1 MKTFLKYFFTGLGGY
16 ILGIITVIAIVGG
29 LVSSLSGGI
38 NFGKSEKTEI
48 QSGSILHLKLV
59 GNVAERVESN
69 PLNDLL
75 GEATGASM
83 SENIGLNEIRNGLK
97 KAATDPMI
105 SAIYL
110 DCGMYEGGLA
120 TAEEIRTA
128 LLAFRKSNKP
138 VFAYGTI
145 FTETGY
151 YIATAAD
158 QIYMH
163 PQGMIDFNG
172 LSSRFVMYKGLF
184 DKMGVEFQVFRA
196 GKYKSAVE
204 PYIQKELSENNKEQI
219 KRYIEL
225 LYRYQIKNIAIARK
239 LDYNQLWDKALS
251 GTIQMPADAVNA
263 QLIDGLAYQDQQ
275 TYKQPNKKGNIA
287 FDDEKLY
294 SFATYAKDVDPY
306 AYSENKIAVIYAVG
320 EIVPGKQDPFSGIG
334 SESFIASLKKARK
347 DKSIKAIVIRVNS
360 PGGSALA
367 SDEIARE
374 IELCKKEKPLIASY
388 GDVSASGGY
397 YLSCVADSI
406 VALPN
411 TITGS
416 IGVFAL
422 LTNVSDLFSNKL
434 GLTYETVDLGTMSA
448 GFRPDRPLNEMESA
462 FMQRTIDSIY
472 DDFLSIV
479 SRGRKLDRTAVENL
493 AQGHVYTAE
502 DAKELGLVDI
512 LGGLDRAI
520 LSAARKAKLT
530 EYRVVELPKK
540 EDAISKLLNANKSSD
555 EQAEKIAAKLGIST
569 RQFKD
574 FQNLIKL
581 TGPQAYFPLSVEF
594 R

>member
-29 LVSSLSGGI
+29 LVSSLSSGFQF
-38 NFGKSEKTEI
+38 NTNEKTELK
-48 QSGSILHLKLV
+48 SGSILHLKLV
-59 GNVAERVESN
+59 GTISERAESN
-69 PLNDLL
+69 PINDLL
-75 GEATGASM
+75 GEATGTPLS
-83 SENIGLNEIRNGLK
+83 NNVGLNAVRNGLK
-97 KAATDPMI
+97 KAATDPMV

-120 TAEEIRTA
+120 TAEEIRNA
-128 LLAFRKSNKP
+128 LIAFKKSKKP
-138 VFAYGTI
+138 VFAYGSV
-145 FTETGY
+145 FTESGY
-151 YIATAAD
+151 YIASAAD
-158 QIYMH
+158 QIFMH

-184 DKMGVEFQVFRA
+184 DKLGVEFQVFRA

-204 PYIQKELSENNKEQI
+204 PYIQKELSESNKEQI

-225 LYRYQIKNIAIARK
+225 LYKHQIQNISTARK
-239 LDYNQLWDKALS
+239 LDFSKVWETALS
-251 GTIQMPADAVNA
+251 GSIQLPSDAVSA
-263 QLIDGLAYQDQQ
+263 KLIDGLMYQDQAFERFA
-275 TYKQPNKKGNIA
+275 KQGKIKMN
-287 FDDEKLY
+287 DDALY
-294 SFATYAKDVDPY
+294 SFSDYSKNVDPY
-306 AYSENKIAVIYAVG
+306 SYSENKIAVVYAVG
-320 EIVPGKQDPFSGIG
+320 EIVPGKQDPYSGIG
-334 SESFIASLKKARK
+334 SETLIASLKKARN

-374 IELCKKEKPLIASY
+374 IELCKKEKPVIASF

-397 YLSCVADSI
+397 YLSCLADSI

-422 LTNVSDLFSNKL
+422 LTDVSELFANKL
-434 GLTYETVDLGTMSA
+434 GLSYETVDLGTMSA
-448 GFRPDRPLNEMESA
+448 GFRPDRPLNATESA
-462 FMQRTIDSIY
+462 FMQRMIDTIY

-479 SRGRKLDRTAVENL
+479 ARGRKLDRVAVENL

-502 DAKELGLVDI
+502 DAKAIGLVDI

-520 LSAARKAKLT
+520 VSAARKAKLT
-530 EYRVVELPKK
+530 EYRVIELPKK
-540 EDAISKLLNANKSSD
+540 EDALSKLFNMEKSSE
-555 EQAEKIAAKLGIST
+555 EQAEKIASKLGIST
-569 RQFKD
+569 KQLQD
-574 FQNLIKL
+574 FQNLMRL
-581 TGPQAYFPLSVEF
+581 TGPQAFYPLSVDF

>member
-29 LVSSLSGGI
+29 LISSLSGGF
-38 NFGKSEKTEI
+38 NFGKSEKETLK
-48 QSGSILHLKLV
+48 SGSVLHLKLV
-59 GNVAERVESN
+59 GDIAERGDEN
-69 PLNDLL
+69 PLNELI
-75 GEATGASM
+75 GEATGTPMGESM
-83 SENIGLNEIRNGLK
+83 GLNDIRNGLK
-97 KAATDPMI
+97 KASTDPMV

-120 TAEEIRTA
+120 TAEEIRNA
-128 LLAFRKSNKP
+128 ILAFKKSNKA

-158 QIYMH
+158 QIFMH

-184 DKMGVEFQVFRA
+184 DKMGVNFQVFRA

-204 PYIQKELSENNKEQI
+204 PYIQKELSESNKEQI
-219 KRYIEL
+219 RRYIEL
-225 LYRYQIKNIAIARK
+225 LYRYQIKNIANSRK
-239 LDYNQLWDKALS
+239 LDNNQLWQTALS
-251 GTIQMPADAVNA
+251 GVIQLPIDAVNA
-263 QLIDGLAYQDQQ
+263 KLIDGLAYQDQQ
-275 TYKQPNKKGNIA
+275 SYRGQKGKET

-294 SFATYAKDVDPY
+294 SFAKYAKDVDPY

-320 EIVPGKQDPFSGIG
+320 EIVPGKQDPYSGIG
-334 SESFIASLKKARK
+334 SETIIASLKKARR

-374 IELCKKEKPLIASY
+374 IELCKKEKPVIASY

-397 YLSCVADSI
+397 YLSCMADSI

-422 LTNVSDLFSNKL
+422 LTDVSDLFSNKL
-434 GLTYETVDLGTMSA
+434 GMNYETVDLGVMSA
-448 GFRPDRPLNEMESA
+448 GPRPDRPLNAMESA
-462 FMQRTIDSIY
+462 YLQRTIDSIY

-479 SRGRKLDRTAVENL
+479 SRGRKLNRTQVENV

-502 DAKELGLVDI
+502 DAMTIGLVDI

-520 LSAARKAKLT
+520 VSAARKAKLKD
-530 EYRVVELPKK
+530 YRVVEMPKK
-540 EDAISKLLNANKSSD
+540 EDPISKLLNADKDAD
-555 EQAEKIAAKLGIST
+555 EQAEKIAAKLGISI
-569 RQFKD
+569 RQLKD
-574 FQNLIKL
+574 FQNLMKL
-581 TGPQAYFPLSVEF
+581 TGAQAYFPLSVDF

>member
-29 LVSSLSGGI
+29 LISSLSGGF
-38 NFGKSEKTEI
+38 NFGKAEQTELK
-48 QSGSILHLKLV
+48 SGSVLHLKLV
-59 GNVAERVESN
+59 GNVAERSEAN
-69 PLNDLL
+69 PLNELI
-75 GEATGASM
+75 GEATGAPM
-83 SENIGLNEIRNGLK
+83 AEAIGLNTIRNGLK
-97 KAATDPMI
+97 KAASDPMI

-120 TAEEIRTA
+120 TAEEIRSA
-128 LLAFRKSNKP
+128 LLAFKKSNKP

-184 DKMGVEFQVFRA
+184 DKLGVDFQVFRA

-204 PYIQKELSENNKEQI
+204 PYIQKELSDNNKDQI

-225 LYRYQIKNIAIARK
+225 LYRYQIKNIALARK
-239 LDYNQLWDKALS
+239 LDQNQLWEKALS
-251 GTIQMPADAVNA
+251 GSIQLPADAVNA

-275 TYKQPNKKGNIA
+275 SYKQLNKKGRVQ

-294 SFATYAKDVDPY
+294 SFTSYAKDVDPY

-320 EIVPGKQDPFSGIG
+320 EIVPGKQDPYSGIG
-334 SESFIASLKKARK
+334 SETFIASLKKARK

-422 LTNVSDLFSNKL
+422 LTDVSELFSNKL
-434 GLTYETVDLGTMSA
+434 GLTYETVDLGSMSA

-462 FMQRTIDSIY
+462 YMQRMIDSIY
-472 DDFLSIV
+472 HDFLSIV
-479 SRGRKLDRTAVENL
+479 SRGRKLSRTAVENL

-520 LSAARKAKLT
+520 LAAARKAKIK

-540 EDAISKLLNANKSSD
+540 EDALSKLLNGDKSSD
-555 EQAEKIAAKLGIST
+555 EQAEKIALKLGISV

-581 TGPQAYFPLSVEF
+581 TGPQTYFPLSVEF

>member
-1 MKTFLKYFFTGLGGY
+1 
-16 ILGIITVIAIVGG
+16 
-29 LVSSLSGGI
+29 
-38 NFGKSEKTEI
+38 
-48 QSGSILHLKLV
+48 
-59 GNVAERVESN
+59 
-69 PLNDLL
+69 
-75 GEATGASM
+75 
-83 SENIGLNEIRNGLK
+83 
-97 KAATDPMI
+97 
-105 SAIYL
+105 
-110 DCGMYEGGLA
+110 
-120 TAEEIRTA
+120 
-128 LLAFRKSNKP
+128 
-138 VFAYGTI
+138 
-145 FTETGY
+145 
-151 YIATAAD
+151 
-158 QIYMH
+158 
-163 PQGMIDFNG
+163 
-172 LSSRFVMYKGLF
+172 
-184 DKMGVEFQVFRA
+184 
-196 GKYKSAVE
+196 
-204 PYIQKELSENNKEQI
+204 
-219 KRYIEL
+219 
-225 LYRYQIKNIAIARK
+225 
-239 LDYNQLWDKALS
+239 LWDKALS

-263 QLIDGLAYQDQQ
+263 KLIDGLAYQDQQ
-275 TYKQPNKKGNIA
+275 TYKENNKKGKIA
-287 FDDEKLY
+287 FNDEKLY

-434 GLTYETVDLGTMSA
+434 GLSYETVDLGTMSA
-448 GFRPDRPLNEMESA
+448 GFRPDRPLNAMESA

-479 SRGRKLDRTAVENL
+479 SRGRKLNRTAVENL

>member
-1 MKTFLKYFFTGLGGY
+1 VD

-29 LVSSLSGGI
+29 LISSISGGF
-38 NFGKSEKTEI
+38 NFGKSEKEALK
-48 QSGSILHLKLV
+48 SGSILHLKLV
-59 GNVAERVESN
+59 GDIAERGDEN
-69 PLNDLL
+69 PLNELI
-75 GEATGASM
+75 GEATGAPMGESL
-83 SENIGLNEIRNGLK
+83 GLNDIRNGLK
-97 KAATDPMI
+97 KAATDPMV

-120 TAEEIRTA
+120 TAEEIRNA
-128 LLAFRKSNKP
+128 ILAFKKSNKP

-145 FTETGY
+145 FTESGY
-151 YIATAAD
+151 YIASTAD

-184 DKMGVEFQVFRA
+184 DKMGIDFQVFRA

-204 PYIQKELSENNKEQI
+204 PYIQNELSESNKEQI
-219 KRYIEL
+219 RRYIEL
-225 LYRYQIKNIAIARK
+225 LYRHQIKNIALSRN
-239 LDYNQLWDKALS
+239 LDNNQLWETALS
-251 GTIQMPADAVNA
+251 GTIQLPVDAVNA
-263 QLIDGLAYQDQQ
+263 KLIDGLAYQDQQ
-275 TYKQPNKKGNIA
+275 KQLRSSKKGQVS

-334 SESFIASLKKARK
+334 SETFIASLKKARK
-347 DKSIKAIVIRVNS
+347 DNSIKAIVIRVNS

-374 IELCKKEKPLIASY
+374 IELCKKEKPVIASY

-397 YLSCVADSI
+397 YLSCLADSI

-422 LTNVSDLFSNKL
+422 LTDVSDLFSNKL
-434 GLTYETVDLGTMSA
+434 GMNYETVDLGVMSA
-448 GFRPDRPLNEMESA
+448 GLRPDRPLNAMETA

-472 DDFLSIV
+472 DDFLTIV
-479 SRGRKLDRTAVENL
+479 SRGRKLSRTQVEDL

-502 DAKELGLVDI
+502 DAMTLGLVDI

-520 LSAARKAKLT
+520 IAAARKAKLKD
-530 EYRVVELPKK
+530 YRVIELPKK
-540 EDAISKLLNANKSSD
+540 EDPISKLLNADKNSD

-569 RQFKD
+569 KQLQD
-574 FQNLIKL
+574 FQSLMRLK
-581 TGPQAYFPLSVEF
+581 GAQAYFPLSVDF